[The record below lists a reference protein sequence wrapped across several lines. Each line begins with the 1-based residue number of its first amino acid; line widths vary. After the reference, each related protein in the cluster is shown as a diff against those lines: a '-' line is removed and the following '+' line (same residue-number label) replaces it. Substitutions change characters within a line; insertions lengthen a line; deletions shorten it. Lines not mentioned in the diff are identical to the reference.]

1 MPWTVNSEIH
11 PLWARGVSSSVSTS
25 CHWAFN
31 LLVSLTFLTLVETLT
46 AKGTPQT
53 PPWARRP
60 VGRPKLCLMERMTRS
75 KGSLVRG
82 VGV

>member
-31 LLVSLTFLTLVETLT
+31 LLVSLTFLTLVENLT
-46 AKGTPQT
+46 AKGTH
-53 PPWARRP
+53 PPP
-60 VGRPKLCLMERMTRS
+60 THTHCKLQCVPSTQL
-75 KGSLVRG
+75 
-82 VGV
+82 